1 MTDRIQKY
9 RQAAFA
15 YLLVAILYES
25 AVWAM
30 WQRGILPVTRGP
42 AWLWL
47 ILGGA
52 IAALV
57 IWALWRFQKPW
68 IARAVFVLHSLRLPA
83 LIGGA
88 FFPDPG
94 AQIPPGFYGAAIA
107 VVIANLW
114 MLARAGWDL

>member
-1 MTDRIQKY
+1 
-9 RQAAFA
+9 
-15 YLLVAILYES
+15 
-25 AVWAM
+25 M
-30 WQRGILPVTRGP
+30 WQRGRLPVTRGP

-47 ILGGA
+47 MLGGA

-57 IWALWRFQKPW
+57 VWSLWRFQKPW

-88 FFPDPG
+88 FFPEPG